1 MRDRKPPRNPGHPM
15 KQKTAREIH
24 LCGAKTRGGGT
35 CKRPG
40 KGAGGRCRL
49 HGGASLVG
57 RNSPTWKH
65 GRWSKY
71 LPEALAAKFQE
82 GLDDPE
88 LMKLRQDT
96 ALIDAA
102 LTDFADR
109 VKKGK
114 GLNYRQRKELIDL
127 TEQRRKLIESDAR
140 RQRDLNLWVAADRVM
155 QLMGA
160 VAEVVRE
167 FVDRD
172 KLPKAQARLQ
182 QLLLGQNQVID
193 LNERNT

>member
-1 MRDRKPPRNPGHPM
+1 MNTKNPH
-15 KQKTAREIH
+15 EIH
-24 LCGAKTRGGGT
+24 LCGAKTRNGGT

-40 KGAGGRCRL
+40 KGTGGRCRL

-57 RNSPTWKH
+57 SALPQWKH

-71 LPEALAAKFQE
+71 LPEALAVKFRE

-182 QLLLGQNQVID
+182 QLVLGQNQVID